1 MYIKKLKD
9 IMWIEGDN
17 MNTQQYEPMASHE
30 QEPTIAELFE
40 EVMRRLDA
48 IEEKINRIE
57 V

>member
-17 MNTQQYEPMASHE
+17 MNTQQYEPMSSYE

>member
-9 IMWIEGDN
+9 IMWVEGDN

-40 EVMRRLDA
+40 DVLRRLDI
-48 IEEKINRIE
+48 IEEKINQIK

>member
-30 QEPTIAELFE
+30 QEPTISELFE

>member
-17 MNTQQYEPMASHE
+17 MNTQQYEPMASYE
-30 QEPTIAELFE
+30 QDPTIAELFE

>member
-9 IMWIEGDN
+9 IMWVEGDN
-17 MNTQQYEPMASHE
+17 MNTQQYEPMASYE
-30 QEPTIAELFE
+30 QEPTITELFE

>member
-17 MNTQQYEPMASHE
+17 MNTQQYEPMASYE

-40 EVMRRLDA
+40 DVLRRLDI
-48 IEEKINRIE
+48 IEEKINQIK

>member
-9 IMWIEGDN
+9 TMWVEGDN

-40 EVMRRLDA
+40 DVLRRLDI
-48 IEEKINRIE
+48 IEEKINQIK